1 MDIKIA
7 NIINLFQKR
16 NFNEAKLKC
25 IEIQNAYENNPEFL
39 NIFAVILFELKEYNY
54 SIEKWKKAIGLNSNY
69 FRAYENLANAFL
81 NLKKYHDALE
91 YFNKAIEVNP
101 EAFQIY
107 NNIGNILTKLNK
119 FKEALD
125 FYDKAINI
133 KPDNIYGHIF
143 KGHALTE
150 LRKFTEALE
159 CYQSAYII
167 NPDHP
172 LLLGYIMHSKTI
184 LCDWKNYKENIDIL
198 KNDLENGKK
207 VSYPFT
213 ILTLLDSPELQKK
226 IAEIWSDQFEKL
238 YQKKNVILK
247 NKNKKKIRIGYYSA
261 DFRNHA
267 TSHLIAEMLENHNRS
282 KFEIFGFY
290 LGRKINYEDIWH
302 ERIKNSFDKFLDVS
316 SLTEDQISELSVNE
330 EIDIAV
336 DLMAHCNNGMENR
349 FGAFVIGCAPIQV
362 NFLGYPGTSGAKSID
377 YIIADK
383 NLISDDNEKFYSE
396 KIIFLPNSY
405 QPNVK
410 DTKISDKKITKEKC
424 GLASEKFIFCCFNQH
439 QKINPFI
446 FDVWMRILKKNQNS
460 LLWLLD
466 DNIYSNKNL
475 LYEGEKRGVDKS
487 RIIFAKRLPLEDHLN
502 RIKFGD
508 LFLDTFPYTAHT
520 TCSDALRVGLPVL
533 TLIGNSFASRV
544 ATSLLRTVKLD
555 DLISKNLEEY
565 EKIANK
571 IVSDYDY
578 FRKIKNKLDQNI
590 LKTPLYDSKL
600 FTENLELGYEK
611 IFENYK
617 NNQSIKNFEI

>member
-1 MDIKIA
+1 MV
-7 NIINLFQKR
+7 INSLVNLNTSQMVR
-16 NFNEAKLKC
+16 NHDDSEDMIQLKDKSS
-25 IEIQNAYENNPEFL
+25 IEISAS
-39 NIFAVILFELKEYNY
+39 
-54 SIEKWKKAIGLNSNY
+54 SIQNSNGSCLHLVGKETNSILNATKVSTNETSTSI
-69 FRAYENLANAFL
+69 RGNGNLA
-81 NLKKYHDALE
+81 
-91 YFNKAIEVNP
+91 
-101 EAFQIY
+101 
-107 NNIGNILTKLNK
+107 
-119 FKEALD
+119 
-125 FYDKAINI
+125 
-133 KPDNIYGHIF
+133 
-143 KGHALTE
+143 
-150 LRKFTEALE
+150 
-159 CYQSAYII
+159 QS
-167 NPDHP
+167 
-172 LLLGYIMHSKTI
+172 GS
-184 LCDWKNYKENIDIL
+184 LCVVG
-198 KNDLENGKK
+198 NGKTT
-207 VSYPFT
+207 VEPNN
-213 ILTLLDSPELQKK
+213 LP
-226 IAEIWSDQFEKL
+226 AQFEKL
-238 YQKKNVILK
+238 YQKKNIILK
-247 NKNKKKIRIGYYSA
+247 KKNKIRIGYYSA

-267 TSHLIAEMLENHNRS
+267 TSHLIAEMLEYHNKS

-290 LGRKINYEDIWH
+290 LGRKINYEDLWH
-302 ERIKNSFDKFLDVS
+302 ERIKKSFDEFLDVS
-316 SLTEDQISELSVNE
+316 SLTEDQISELSAE
-330 EIDIAV
+330 KEIDIAV

-508 LFLDTFPYTAHT
+508 LFLDTFPYSAHT

-533 TLIGNSFASRV
+533 TLKGNSFASRV
-544 ATSLLRTVKLD
+544 AASLLSTIKLD
-555 DLISKNLEEY
+555 DLISKNLDEY
-565 EKIANK
+565 EAIANK
-571 IVSDYDY
+571 IISDPHY
-578 FRKIKNKLDQNI
+578 FKKIKNKLNENI
-590 LKTPLYDSKL
+590 LKTPLYNSKL
-600 FTENLELGYEK
+600 FTKNLELGYEK

-617 NNQSIKNFEI
+617 NNQPLKNFEI